1 MDTLEER
8 LGSIES
14 VLEGFLD
21 EIRGVI
27 SAAFTLPCFATVFNR
42 HPKVCRHEPS
52 AR

>member
-1 MDTLEER
+1 MRAAWHAHGLLFAAGRMDTLEER

-27 SAAFTLPCFATVFNR
+27 SAAAAGNNT
-42 HPKVCRHEPS
+42 
-52 AR
+52 